1 VDQTGN
7 IAVEQVRFESCA
19 PADKQDWSALRHE
32 LWPEASI
39 EEHREENTQ
48 PSNHQ
53 TRFAAF
59 LCRTDSGIAI
69 GFAETERVVYYRK
82 QL

>member
-1 VDQTGN
+1 M
-7 IAVEQVRFESCA
+7 
-19 PADKQDWSALRHE
+19 
-32 LWPEASI
+32 
-39 EEHREENTQ
+39 Q